1 MSYTALYRKYR
12 PSDFTEVAGQEHIT
26 KTFQNALKLDKLS
39 HAYLFSG
46 PRGTGKTSIAKIIA
60 KAVNCEH
67 APTSNPCNTC
77 DICVGIQ
84 NTTIHDVIEIDAA
97 SNNGVDEIREIR
109 DKVKY
114 LPARGRFKV
123 YIIDEVHMLS
133 MGAFNALLK
142 TLEEPPKH
150 VIFILATTEPHKIP
164 ATIHS
169 RCQRFDFRGVS
180 EAEIVV
186 RLQDI
191 IAKES
196 IQVEE
201 DVLHLIASSVEGG
214 MRDAVSLL
222 DQALSYADEKITAD
236 DVHAIRGSVQE
247 RDLLSI
253 AKSLS
258 EKNVVNALDH
268 FEKLLAKGK
277 EVRRFIDD
285 FIMFYRD
292 ALMLLNL
299 PGSSPKKIY
308 QEEAYQTFLK
318 SLQNDQIFF
327 ILDLLH
333 ETKNQMRFTT
343 NPKIVIELL
352 FMKWVSDQK
361 QESLHLL
368 KKQSDMEASIQALE
382 KTIESLKNQVETS
395 ASTPPEKTH
404 RPFTENVELPDTD
417 LRDEEK
423 VLVSA
428 AQDAPFEEGSIIR
441 KLNDKKELAPSAKE
455 DELDTNSPV
464 ESVGDPIQDT
474 DLSSALKTSTKHS
487 QETAAEPPQ
496 PPSKKAPE
504 IPENF
509 QALIDRFFQKK
520 YDTYDIRFV
529 EDILNTGDR
538 EVKIDM
544 VKKWYDIERF
554 ATGDALKFAKLITEG
569 QLVATNGVMIIITY
583 ESPSTCNRLMKPEV
597 HDPLA
602 KLLSDYYARPIK
614 FVALP
619 TDLWD
624 HISDEFVKKFRGK
637 NSPEEWI
644 ELTPIHHPKLV
655 SIPDSEETY
664 DDTFNDTEK
673 EAIELFGDQVV
684 KVK

>member
-1 MSYTALYRKYR
+1 VSYTALYRKYR

-60 KAVNCEH
+60 KAVNCEK
-67 APTSNPCNTC
+67 APTANPCNEC
-77 DICVGIQ
+77 DICLGIQ
-84 NTTIHDVIEIDAA
+84 NNTIHDVIEIDAA

-114 LPARGRFKV
+114 LPSRGRYKV

-180 EAEIVV
+180 DQEITS
-186 RLQDI
+186 RLKDI
-191 IAKES
+191 ITQES
-196 IQVEE
+196 IQVEDE
-201 DVLHLIASSVEGG
+201 ALHLIASSVEGG

-222 DQALSYADEKITAD
+222 DQALSYADDQITVE

-247 RDLLSI
+247 KDLLTI
-253 AKSLS
+253 AQALTDG
-258 EKNVVNALDH
+258 NVVDALNH
-268 FEKLLAKGK
+268 LEKLLAGGK
-277 EVRRFIDD
+277 EVRRFMDD

-299 PGSSPKKIY
+299 PDSKSKKIY
-308 QEEAYQTFLK
+308 QEAEYQAFLK
-318 SLQNDQIFF
+318 ALSNDQVFF

-368 KKQSDMEASIQALE
+368 KKQSDME
-382 KTIESLKNQVETS
+382 KTIHTLEQTVSDLSERLDRAPSPSEPATD
-395 ASTPPEKTH
+395 
-404 RPFTENVELPDTD
+404 RPFTEHVELPASD
-417 LRDEEK
+417 LRADEKATLNGPNE
-423 VLVSA
+423 
-428 AQDAPFEEGSIIR
+428 APFEEGSIIR
-441 KLNDKKELAPSAKE
+441 KLKDTTQADADLESQSTTEESIQVEASKDATQAAND
-455 DELDTNSPV
+455 T
-464 ESVGDPIQDT
+464 
-474 DLSSALKTSTKHS
+474 
-487 QETAAEPPQ
+487 
-496 PPSKKAPE
+496 PPSTSDSKPQAP
-504 IPENF
+504 PPF
-509 QALIDRFFQKK
+509 QPMIDRFFHKT
-520 YDTYDIRFV
+520 YDTYDIKFV

-538 EVKIDM
+538 EVRIDM

-554 ATGDALKFAKLITEG
+554 ASGESLKFAKLITEG
-569 QLVATNGVMIIITY
+569 KMVATNGVMIIITY

-597 HDPLA
+597 HAPLV
-602 KLLSDYYARPIK
+602 KLLSDYYERPIK

-619 TDLWD
+619 EDLWD
-624 HISDEFVKKFRGK
+624 HVSDEFVKKFRAK
-637 NSPEEWI
+637 KTPDEWI
-644 ELTPIHHPKLV
+644 ELTPIHHPKLK
-655 SIPDSEETY
+655 SIPTSQETY
-664 DDTFNDTEK
+664 DDTINDTEK
-673 EAIELFGDQVV
+673 EAIELFGDSIV

>member
-12 PSDFTEVAGQEHIT
+12 PADFTEVAGQEHIT
-26 KTFQNALKLDKLS
+26 QTFQNALKLDKLS

-60 KAVNCEH
+60 KAVNCEK
-67 APTSNPCNTC
+67 APTANPCNQC
-77 DICVGIQ
+77 DICLGIQ
-84 NTTIHDVIEIDAA
+84 NNTIHDVIEIDAA

-114 LPARGRFKV
+114 LPSQGRFKV

-180 EAEIVV
+180 EKEITV
-186 RLQDI
+186 RLEDI
-191 IAKES
+191 IEKES

-201 DVLHLIASSVEGG
+201 DAIHLIASSVEGG

-222 DQALSYADEKITAD
+222 DQALSYADGKITPE

-247 RDLLSI
+247 KDLLMI
-253 AKSLS
+253 AQALG
-258 EKNVVNALDH
+258 EKNVVDALDH
-268 FEKLLAKGK
+268 LDKLLAKGK

-292 ALMLLNL
+292 ALMLLNM

-318 SLQNDQIFF
+318 TLQNDEIFF

-368 KKQSDMEASIQALE
+368 KKQTDMETTISALK
-382 KTIESLKNQVETS
+382 KTVESLQDQVDRVPAVSQSTS
-395 ASTPPEKTH
+395 D
-404 RPFTENVELPDTD
+404 RPFTENVELPKSD
-417 LRDEEK
+417 LREEEK
-423 VLVSA
+423 VLVSPPKE
-428 AQDAPFEEGSIIR
+428 APFEEGSIIR
-441 KLNDKKELAPSAKE
+441 KLKDNEQEKNASNTDIKPDPEPITK
-455 DELDTNSPV
+455 PV
-464 ESVGDPIQDT
+464 ET
-474 DLSSALKTSTKHS
+474 EAKTTEKL
-487 QETAAEPPQ
+487 AEKPAEKSPEK
-496 PPSKKAPE
+496 SHE
-504 IPENF
+504 IPAQF
-509 QALIDRFFQKK
+509 QTFVDRFFHKK

-538 EVKIDM
+538 EVRIDM

-554 ATGDALKFAKLITEG
+554 ATGESLKYAKLITEG

-597 HDPLA
+597 HDPLVN
-602 KLLSDYYARPIK
+602 LLTDYYGRPIK

-619 TDLWD
+619 TDLWE
-624 HISDEFVKKFRGK
+624 HVSDEFVKKFRMK
-637 NSPEEWI
+637 KSPDEWI
-644 ELTPIHHPKLV
+644 ELTPIHHPKLK
-655 SIPDSEETY
+655 SIPGSVETY
-664 DDTFNDTEK
+664 SDTINETEK
-673 EAIELFGDQVV
+673 EAIELFGESVV

>member
-12 PSDFTEVAGQEHIT
+12 PADFTEVAGQAHIT
-26 KTFQNALKLDKLS
+26 QTFQNALKLDKLS

-60 KAVNCEH
+60 KAVNCEK
-67 APTSNPCNTC
+67 APTANPCNQC
-77 DICVGIQ
+77 DICLGIQ
-84 NTTIHDVIEIDAA
+84 NNTIHDVIEIDAA

-114 LPARGRFKV
+114 LPSQGRFKV

-180 EAEIVV
+180 EKEITV
-186 RLQDI
+186 RLKDI
-191 IAKES
+191 IEKES
-196 IQVEE
+196 IQV
-201 DVLHLIASSVEGG
+201 DDDAIDLIASSVEGG

-222 DQALSYADEKITAD
+222 DQALSYSDGKITAE

-247 RDLLSI
+247 KDLLMI
-253 AKSLS
+253 AHALG
-258 EKNVVNALDH
+258 EKNVVEALDYLDQ
-268 FEKLLAKGK
+268 LLAKGK

-292 ALMLLNL
+292 ALMLLNM
-299 PGSSPKKIY
+299 PESSSKKIH
-308 QEEAYQTFLK
+308 QEASYQTFLK
-318 SLQNDQIFF
+318 TLQNDQIFF

-361 QESLHLL
+361 QASLHLL
-368 KKQSDMEASIQALE
+368 KKQSNMETIITDLKQKVEALQDQLDRAPAKSQPVSE
-382 KTIESLKNQVETS
+382 
-395 ASTPPEKTH
+395 
-404 RPFTENVELPDTD
+404 RPFTEHVELPKSD
-417 LRDEEK
+417 LRNEEK
-423 VLVSA
+423 DLISPP
-428 AQDAPFEEGSIIR
+428 QEAPFEEGSIIR
-441 KLNDKKELAPSAKE
+441 KLNDR
-455 DELDTNSPV
+455 PV
-464 ESVGDPIQDT
+464 EKNASKSEIKSDEKPQEISEEPEVKMAEFPQEKPTEKPSD
-474 DLSSALKTSTKHS
+474 KHAPMPS
-487 QETAAEPPQ
+487 Q
-496 PPSKKAPE
+496 
-504 IPENF
+504 F
-509 QALIDRFFQKK
+509 QSIVDRFFHKK

-538 EVKIDM
+538 EVRIDM

-554 ATGDALKFAKLITEG
+554 ATGESLKYAKLITEG

-597 HDPLA
+597 HDPLV
-602 KLLSDYYARPIK
+602 KLLTDYYERPIK

-619 TDLWD
+619 SDLWE
-624 HISDEFVKKFRGK
+624 HVSDEFVKKFRMK
-637 NSPEEWI
+637 KTPDEWI
-644 ELTPIHHPKLV
+644 ELTPIHHPKLK
-655 SIPDSEETY
+655 SIPGSVETY
-664 DDTFNDTEK
+664 SDTINETEK
-673 EAIELFGDQVV
+673 EAIELFGETVV

>member
-12 PSDFTEVAGQEHIT
+12 PADFTEVAGQEHIT
-26 KTFQNALKLDKLS
+26 QTFQNALKLDKLS

-60 KAVNCEH
+60 KAVNCEK
-67 APTSNPCNTC
+67 APTANPCNQC
-77 DICVGIQ
+77 DICLGIQ
-84 NTTIHDVIEIDAA
+84 NNTIHDVIEIDAA

-114 LPARGRFKV
+114 LPSQGRYKV

-180 EAEIVV
+180 EKEITV
-186 RLQDI
+186 RLEDI
-191 IAKES
+191 IEKES

-201 DVLHLIASSVEGG
+201 DAVHLIASSVEGG

-222 DQALSYADEKITAD
+222 DQALSYADGKITTD

-247 RDLLSI
+247 KDLLVI
-253 AKSLS
+253 AQALG
-258 EKNVVNALDH
+258 EKNVVEALNQLD
-268 FEKLLAKGK
+268 KLLAKGK

-292 ALMLLNL
+292 ALMLLNM
-299 PGSSPKKIY
+299 PGSSSKKVY

-318 SLQNDQIFF
+318 TLQNDQIFF

-368 KKQSDMEASIQALE
+368 KKQTDMETTISALE
-382 KTIESLKNQVETS
+382 KTVESLQDQLDR
-395 ASTPPEKTH
+395 TPAATQSSSD
-404 RPFTENVELPDTD
+404 RPFTENVELPKSD

-423 VLVSA
+423 VLVS
-428 AQDAPFEEGSIIR
+428 PPKETSFEEGSIIR
-441 KLNDKKELAPSAKE
+441 KLKDNEPDKNVK
-455 DELDTNSPV
+455 DTAINSNQEPV
-464 ESVGDPIQDT
+464 EKSTET
-474 DLSSALKTSTKHS
+474 DEIMA
-487 QETAAEPPQ
+487 
-496 PPSKKAPE
+496 E
-504 IPENF
+504 IPNEKPADKLPDKNDEIPSQF
-509 QALIDRFFQKK
+509 QTIVDRFFHKK

-538 EVKIDM
+538 EVRIDM

-554 ATGDALKFAKLITEG
+554 ATGESLKYAKLITEG

-597 HDPLA
+597 HEPLVN
-602 KLLSDYYARPIK
+602 LLSDYYGRPIK

-619 TDLWD
+619 TDLWE
-624 HISDEFVKKFRGK
+624 HVSDEFVKKFRMK
-637 NSPEEWI
+637 KSPDEWI
-644 ELTPIHHPKLV
+644 ELTPIHHPKLK
-655 SIPDSEETY
+655 SIPGSVETY
-664 DDTFNDTEK
+664 SDTINETEK
-673 EAIELFGDQVV
+673 EAIELFGESVV